1 MARPEN
7 HLHRDGTPRRELA
20 LALRD
25 LRGASGLTYAQMASR
40 CNYSISALQEA
51 ASGQRLATLPAT
63 LAFVTACGGDTN
75 AWQHYWNQLR
85 RMETEGTSVAAG
97 ALTPLQHAQPQHMLP
112 VPGPAPSNTAPKP
125 EPTTHAIPQPSAPHR
140 FRHLARLA
148 RHRHLRWMAPTALLA
163 AVGGGLTALLSP
175 HSSAPHHSAPAF
187 ALVVVQ
193 NKVAIGPSTLT
204 EDSTPVYLSTKT
216 VSRCRIRHCMLADT
230 SMVSGAKL
238 VATCWTRG
246 ETLTNADM
254 TSTGINRNPDA
265 VSSDR
270 WYLAKWKDGRTG
282 YICEVYIAPAYR
294 GGVGLNHCR

>member
-20 LALRD
+20 VALRD
-25 LRGASGLTYAQMASR
+25 LRSACGLTYAQMASR

-63 LAFVTACGGDTN
+63 LAFVSACGGDTD

-85 RMETEGTSVAAG
+85 RMEAEGTKVAAG
-97 ALTPLQHAQPQHMLP
+97 AL
-112 VPGPAPSNTAPKP
+112 
-125 EPTTHAIPQPSAPHR
+125 IPP
-140 FRHLARLA
+140 HLAQLEPMAAAPLDLTPPDAATEQAKQTTSSPPTPHKLRLHA
-148 RHRHLRWMAPTALLA
+148 RLTRHRHLRWAVPTAVLVVA
-163 AVGGGLTALLSP
+163 GGGLTAVLSP
-175 HSSAPHHSAPAF
+175 HSPAPHDGAPAF

-204 EDSTPVYLSTKT
+204 EDSTPAYLSTKT

-230 SMVSGAKL
+230 TMTSGAKL

-246 ETLTNADM
+246 ETLTNADI
-254 TSTGINRNPDA
+254 TSAGINHNPEA

-282 YICEVYIAPAYR
+282 YICEVYIAPPYR
-294 GGVGLNHCR
+294 GGMGLNRCR